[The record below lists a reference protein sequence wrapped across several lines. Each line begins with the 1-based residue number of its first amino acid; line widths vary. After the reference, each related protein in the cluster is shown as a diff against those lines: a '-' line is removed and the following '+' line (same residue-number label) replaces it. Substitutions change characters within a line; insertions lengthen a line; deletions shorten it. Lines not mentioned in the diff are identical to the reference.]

1 MSLTSVMNIGNG
13 SAPGQPQPQPMGTII
28 ITFYVTASS
37 TILATPCPWTCATST
52 KTVLMVKMRDLRKTQ
67 IVVSCYHKLLDSLST
82 YLSSCTGV
90 QVGKL
95 IVCILQRS

>member
-28 ITFYVTASS
+28 ITFSVTASS

-67 IVVSCYHKLLDSLST
+67 IVVSCFQST
-82 YLSSCTGV
+82 YISQTIRQSLISLA
-90 QVGKL
+90 QVYKWE
-95 IVCILQRS
+95 S